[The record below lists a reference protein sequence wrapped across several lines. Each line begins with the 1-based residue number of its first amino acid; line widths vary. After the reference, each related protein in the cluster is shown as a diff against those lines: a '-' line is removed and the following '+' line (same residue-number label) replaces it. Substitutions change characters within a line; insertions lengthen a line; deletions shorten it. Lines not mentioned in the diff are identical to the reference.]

1 MYMLHYDP
9 FRELR
14 RFQGR
19 QGRGWRGFP
28 HLTAATEAGE
38 WPLPLDV
45 TEGED
50 GVVVTASVPG
60 FKPEDIDVTIE
71 DNVLTINARTES
83 AEETAVPN
91 GAGDERFLIRERRSG
106 AFRRSLRLPEF
117 VDSEGADTRYE
128 HGVLS
133 ITLPKAEARK
143 ARRLTVNVN

>member
-19 QGRGWRGFP
+19 WGRGWRGSP
-28 HLTAATEAGE
+28 HLTSASEAGE
-38 WPLPLDV
+38 WLLPLDV

-71 DNVLTINARTES
+71 DHVLTINAKTES
-83 AEETAVPN
+83 SEQTT
-91 GAGDERFLIRERRSG
+91 DERFLIRERRSG
-106 AFRRSLRLPEF
+106 AFQRSLRLPEF
-117 VDSEGADTRYE
+117 VDSDGADTRYE

-143 ARRLTVNVN
+143 ARRLTINAGDN